1 VTGRRD
7 VIKAGLATLAATQA
21 LPAWSAEKS
30 KEKKDKDKPRP
41 PPSAPLMTK
50 AVPSTGERLAAIGV
64 GTNNYSPT
72 TVDERAA
79 RREVLA
85 GLTAAGASVID
96 TAPAYRQSEQ
106 VIGELLSDIGNRK
119 QAFIATKVTARDGN
133 LAEGVA
139 MIEESMRRL
148 RTDVLDLVQI
158 HSLRGVDV
166 LFPHLYDLKKKG
178 RIRYVGITTSENSQ
192 HDAMV
197 ELINTQPLD
206 FIQVDYSLG
215 NRAAADK
222 VLPAALARRVG
233 VLINLPF
240 GGRRDGNLFSRV
252 AGRDLPES
260 AEQLEVSS
268 WGQLF
273 LKYVV
278 SHPAV
283 TAAIP
288 GMKTQPRTRN
298 TVSRSRR
305 DISPPSKTIEDPQ
318 RPTWIRLRAIARDQS
333 VLS

>member
-1 VTGRRD
+1 MTGRRD
-7 VIKAGLATLAATQA
+7 LIKAGLATLAATQT
-21 LPAWSAEKS
+21 LNVWSAEKS
-30 KEKKDKDKPRP
+30 KDKDKPKP
-41 PPSAPLMTK
+41 PPTGPLMTK

-72 TVDERAA
+72 TPEERTA

-85 GLTAAGASVID
+85 ALTAAGASVID

-106 VIGELLSDIGNRK
+106 VIGELLADIGNRK
-119 QAFIATKVTARDGN
+119 QAFIATKVTASNGS
-133 LAEGVA
+133 LEEGVA
-139 MIEESMRRL
+139 MIEESKRRL
-148 RTDVLDLVQI
+148 KTDVLDLVQI

-166 LFPHLYDLKKKG
+166 LFPHLFDLKKKG
-178 RIRYVGITTSENSQ
+178 QIRYVGITTSDGRQ
-192 HDAMV
+192 HEQMIEVLNA
-197 ELINTQPLD
+197 QPID

-215 NRAAADK
+215 NRASAEK
-222 VLPAALARRVG
+222 VLPAALAKRVG

-252 AGRDLPES
+252 AGRDLPDW
-260 AEQLEVSS
+260 AAQIDAKT

-288 GMKTQPRTRN
+288 GMTK
-298 TVSRSRR
+298 
-305 DISPPSKTIEDPQ
+305 IAHLEDNLGA
-318 RPTWIRLRAIARDQS
+318 LRGRMPDAAMRVRMEKYWDQNFES
-333 VLS
+333 